1 MSHEPK
7 DRPADIRPS
16 WQAPRLRRIGTIRD
30 IAQRE
35 SPLSQANQDKRS

>member
-1 MSHEPK
+1 MSQEPT
-7 DRPADIRPS
+7 DRPADRRPE

-35 SPLSQANQDKRS
+35 SPFSQANLDKRS